1 MKSQNLWHICRMWC
15 TIFITNISLPDWSY
29 QVETRTFC
37 NLYLSIQ
44 LSRASIYGHPLT
56 CFLPL
61 KHRDILWWLF
71 IFFLQ
76 NLLFFTLWT
85 NFDSLVFHPS
95 YYIPAHLQ
103 FLHLCSPQSLTCGLS
118 SLLYR
123 QVMKEMT
130 HRLTQFE
137 LILWQFAIGSLVPIL
152 FGHDFL
158 PDSISN

>member
-1 MKSQNLWHICRMWC
+1 MLK
-15 TIFITNISLPDWSY
+15 Y
-29 QVETRTFC
+29 
-37 NLYLSIQ
+37 SIIK
-44 LSRASIYGHPLT
+44 SIYLRSPT
-56 CFLPL
+56 Y
-61 KHRDILWWLF
+61 LF
-71 IFFLQ
+71 PTPKTQRYIMMTVHFLQ

-118 SLLYR
+118 HLPYR

-137 LILWQFAIGSLVPIL
+137 LILWQFAIDALFLFYLVTISYLIPYLTRFQLLL
-152 FGHDFL
+152 FSAAK
-158 PDSISN
+158 SIPLKPWGI